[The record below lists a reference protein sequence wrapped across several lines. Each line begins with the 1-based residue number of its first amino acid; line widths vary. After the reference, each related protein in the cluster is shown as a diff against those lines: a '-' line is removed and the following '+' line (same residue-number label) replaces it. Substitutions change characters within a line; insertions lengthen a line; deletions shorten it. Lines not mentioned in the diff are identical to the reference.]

1 MPEETGRASSG
12 AGPHMDWRRV
22 GRDLA
27 RPSKGQVVL
36 AVILCLCSFA
46 VVTQV
51 RSQSQDDPFATMRR
65 ADLVTMLD
73 SLSDSSR
80 QLDAELADLR
90 QTERQLQSGADSRRA
105 AQTQAAERL
114 SQLSVMEGTVPVG
127 GPGVIIRISD
137 PQSKVTSD
145 MILDAVEELR
155 DAGAEAIAINGT
167 MRIVAST
174 WFSSGADGLTVDG
187 RTVSRPITISV
198 IGDPHSLEEGAT
210 FRGGMVS
217 QMQAAQVG
225 ASVTITRSQQIR
237 IEAVAI
243 PRPMTRA
250 TPVR

>member
-1 MPEETGRASSG
+1 MPEDNGGPEADGGRR
-12 AGPHMDWRRV
+12 MDWRRV
-22 GRDLA
+22 GHDLSH
-27 RPSKGQVVL
+27 PSRGQVVL
-36 AVILCLCSFA
+36 AIILCLCSFA

-51 RSQSQDDPFATMRR
+51 RARSQDDPFATMRR

-90 QTERQLQSGADSRRA
+90 QTERQLQSGADSRKA
-105 AQTQAAERL
+105 AQTQAARRL

-127 GPGVIIRISD
+127 GPGVTIRISD
-137 PQSKVTSD
+137 PRSRVTSD
-145 MILDAVEELR
+145 MLLDAVEELR
-155 DAGAEAIAINGT
+155 DAGAEAIAINGS
-167 MRIVAST
+167 MRVVADT

-187 RTVSRPITISV
+187 RTVSRPITIAV

-217 QMQAAQVG
+217 QMQASQVG
-225 ASVTITRSQQIR
+225 ASVAITRSQQVR
-237 IEAVAI
+237 IDAVATA
-243 PRPMTRA
+243 RPMTHA